1 MPNAELQNIIRIARK
16 YPAPAPAPIVSSD
29 RFNHGDFVS
38 IALFSGLGLLVSL
51 VAVLSGVQGYWY

>member
-1 MPNAELQNIIRIARK
+1 MANVELQNIIRIARK
-16 YPAPAPAPIVSSD
+16 YPAPAPNVSSQRFD
-29 RFNHGDFVS
+29 RSDLSS

>member
-1 MPNAELQNIIRIARK
+1 MPNVELQNVIRIARK
-16 YPAPAPAPIVSSD
+16 HPSPALRVPSD
-29 RFNHGDFVS
+29 RFDHSQLSS

>member
-16 YPAPAPAPIVSSD
+16 YPAPVPIVSSD
-29 RFNHGDFVS
+29 RVDHGDFVS